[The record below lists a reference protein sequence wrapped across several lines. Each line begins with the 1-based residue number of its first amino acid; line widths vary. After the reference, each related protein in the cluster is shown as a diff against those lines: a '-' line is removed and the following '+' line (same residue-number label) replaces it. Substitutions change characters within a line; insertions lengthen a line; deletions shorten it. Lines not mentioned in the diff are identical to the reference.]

1 MIHPNGGSQQETS
14 TLTEETDKRTSSE
27 EESGSDSGSES
38 DSDLHSGSESRSES
52 PSESDIPLPCL
63 RKRTC
68 VRVERIV
75 APKKTSLKE
84 PDSNLPLKEKQIIK
98 KKNISN
104 TSLSNAKSE
113 QEKQIKND

>member
-52 PSESDIPLPCL
+52 PSESDITLPCL
-63 RKRTC
+63 RRRTC
-68 VRVERIV
+68 VRVKRIV
-75 APKKTSLKE
+75 APKKTALKE
-84 PDSNLPLKEKQIIK
+84 PDSNLPLKEKNIIK
-98 KKNISN
+98 KKNVSN
-104 TSLSNAKSE
+104 TPLSNAKSE
-113 QEKQIKND
+113 KEKQIKND

>member
-52 PSESDIPLPCL
+52 PSESDITLPCL
-63 RKRTC
+63 RRRTC
-68 VRVERIV
+68 VRVKRIV
-75 APKKTSLKE
+75 APKKTKE
-84 PDSNLPLKEKQIIK
+84 PDSILPLKEKKIIK

-104 TSLSNAKSE
+104 TPLSNAKSE
-113 QEKQIKND
+113 KEKQIKNY